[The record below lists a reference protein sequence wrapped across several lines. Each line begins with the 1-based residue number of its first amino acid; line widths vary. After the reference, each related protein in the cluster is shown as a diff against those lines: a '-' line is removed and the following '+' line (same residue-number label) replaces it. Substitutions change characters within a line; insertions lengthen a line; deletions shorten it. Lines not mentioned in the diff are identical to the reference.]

1 MSELPRP
8 IDPETARGLC
18 HGHVP
23 GRLCLRR
30 VCYAWLPF
38 VAAKRALVVCRA
50 LLLHLAGLK

>member
-1 MSELPRP
+1 MSDLPRP

-30 VCYAWLPF
+30 NGDALGSF
-38 VAAKRALVVCRA
+38 VAAKRALVVCRS

>member
-8 IDPETARGLC
+8 IDPKTIKGLC
-18 HGHVP
+18 HGNVP

-30 VCYAWLPF
+30 NYYAWLPF
-38 VAAKRALVVCRA
+38 VAAKRALVVCRS